1 MERRVVVKLD
11 NGQVLGT
18 IWTNRMLDVDEA
30 MELLE
35 IEPTDYDKKFVA
47 EGYKLNTFMVPM
59 GRDSISAK

>member
-35 IEPTDYDKKFVA
+35 IEPTDYGLF
-47 EGYKLNTFMVPM
+47 
-59 GRDSISAK
+59 GRKPTILIVG